1 MAAKMV
7 SLDTE
12 AYELLKSKKRPGES
26 FSEVVKRVAAPR
38 RPLSDF
44 IGIWKDLPKRELE
57 EVKEIVRE
65 GRRLD
70 LERQSRLV
78 RRS

>member
-1 MAAKMV
+1 MASKMV

-12 AYELLKSKKRPGES
+12 AYELLKAKKRPGES
-26 FSEVVKRVAAPR
+26 FSEVVKRVAAPK

-44 IGIWKDLPKRELE
+44 IGIWKDMPKGELD
-57 EVKEIVRE
+57 EVNEIIKE

-70 LERQSRLV
+70 LERQNRLAK
-78 RRS
+78 RA